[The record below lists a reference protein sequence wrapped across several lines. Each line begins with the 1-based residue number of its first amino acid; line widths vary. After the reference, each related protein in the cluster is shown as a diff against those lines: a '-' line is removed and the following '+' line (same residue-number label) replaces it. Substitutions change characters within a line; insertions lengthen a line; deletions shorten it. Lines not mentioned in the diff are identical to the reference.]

1 MAERMHATDTNDT
14 TVPSERAV
22 DVGYYSP
29 ANRPPPQLPAGY
41 ILHQVGVVQPLSGCP
56 FQVCLLDVGATGVL
70 PSCDLTRIRETT
82 FIIACT
88 KGRLR
93 ADDQLKLLDGGVD
106 DVVNADDADL
116 LLLALKRAEL
126 MNARQGVLFR
136 KCRDLAIER
145 DNLQSAIDNLPS
157 PIFFKNRAGIYSGCN
172 KAFEAFIGLPASKVC
187 GASVYDVAP
196 PELAK
201 VYEAADEELM
211 QRGGI
216 QIYEADVCYADGER
230 RTVTFHK
237 AVTHDRVSGEVN
249 GLAGSML
256 DITERK
262 RLEERLKWAAERD
275 SLTEAYNRRRFFE
288 LAASAQERA
297 QKTSTKL
304 SFLVLDVDHFKQ
316 INDQYGHACGDAALH
331 HLVGLLKS
339 ELQEPHIFARAG
351 GEEFY
356 CLLEG
361 CDLDNAF
368 EIAERIRRAVETVPH
383 MHEEQHISMRVSI
396 GAACVEEGE
405 KISQT
410 IARADEALYSAKQA
424 GRNRVCVA

>member
-1 MAERMHATDTNDT
+1 MAERMHATDTQNT
-14 TVPSERAV
+14 SVPSEKAV

-29 ANRPPPQLPAGY
+29 AKRPPPSLPAGY
-41 ILHQVGVVQPLSGCP
+41 VLHQVTVQPLSSCP
-56 FQVCLLDVGATGVL
+56 FQVCLLDVGATGEL
-70 PSCDLTRIRETT
+70 PTCDFHRIRDTT
-82 FIIACT
+82 LIIACSSGELAAKT
-88 KGRLR
+88 
-93 ADDQLKLLDGGVD
+93 QLTLLDGGVD
-106 DVVNADDADL
+106 DVVDADDADL

-126 MNARQGVLFR
+126 VISRQGGLFR

-172 KAFEAFIGLPASKVC
+172 KAFEAFIGLPASKVN

-196 PELAK
+196 AELAK

-211 QRGGI
+211 QQGGV

-237 AVTHDRVSGEVN
+237 AVTRDRVSGEVN

-262 RLEERLKWAAERD
+262 RLEEQLKWAAERD
-275 SLTEAYNRRRFFE
+275 ALTEAYNRRRFFE
-288 LAASAQERA
+288 LAAAAKERA
-297 QKTSTKL
+297 QKTSASL
-304 SFLVLDVDHFKQ
+304 SILVLDVDHFKL
-316 INDQYGHACGDAALH
+316 INDRYGHACGDAALN
-331 HLVGLLKS
+331 HLVGLLKR

-361 CDLDNAF
+361 CDLNEAF
-368 EIAERIRRAVETVPH
+368 EIAERIRKAVETVPH
-383 MHEEQHISMRVSI
+383 MHDQQLISMRVSI
-396 GAACVEEGE
+396 GAATVRDGE